1 MAAFVRQL
9 NDEMGEGAYGEW
21 NPHGDALRAKYLSDL
36 FPMLVGTRSTPEVE
50 LKRAYIFA
58 DGAVRG
64 LAATVLEESELSGAA
79 FTLRALPP
87 IINQD
92 TAQAAYT
99 AARDASEEDEED
111 EDDWDD
117 PDEATLEARGA
128 ALAASRAAR
137 NAARANDGRAARD
150 AANVVGLAAAASP
163 HRRDDPET
171 GPAYA
176 WVEARALFIRAMEVS
191 DE

>member
-92 TAQAAYT
+92 TAQAAYI
-99 AARDASEEDEED
+99 AARDASE
-111 EDDWDD
+111 DDDDYWDD

-137 NAARANDGRAARD
+137 NAARANAGRAARD
-150 AANVVGLAAAASP
+150 AANVVGLAAASCALFGP
-163 HRRDDPET
+163 DDGDPET

-176 WVEARALFIRAMEVS
+176 WVEARALFIRALE
-191 DE
+191 ERT